1 MFDLSVAHTLQ
12 EAYALLSGD
21 SSDFDLIVCDWRL
34 PDGEG
39 LELLDFNRA
48 LPVILMTGYGD
59 ERVAVEAIRSGA
71 LDYIV
76 KSDAAFADLPRVAQ
90 RAIRQWRAIQAQR
103 RTEQELREIEARY
116 RLITENTSDLIAILD
131 DQHRFQYISPSVTAL
146 LGYTAE
152 ALIGHDAFF
161 LIHPDDLPYSEYSVK
176 HESLD
181 TNVSVSC
188 GHWRW

>member
-1 MFDLSVAHTLQ
+1 VDAAERISLLLIEDDESHVVLIERAFEAWQSLFDLSVVHTLQ
-12 EAYALLSGD
+12 EAYALLSSD

-39 LELLDFNRA
+39 LELLTFNRA

-76 KSDAAFADLPRVAQ
+76 KSDAAFADLPHVAQ

-103 RTEQELREIEARY
+103 RAEQELREIEARY

-131 DQHRFQYISPSVTAL
+131 DQHRF
-146 LGYTAE
+146 
-152 ALIGHDAFF
+152 
-161 LIHPDDLPYSEYSVK
+161 
-176 HESLD
+176 
-181 TNVSVSC
+181 
-188 GHWRW
+188 